1 MTLRNM
7 AGAPHPVQP
16 SFLNRPYCRTT
27 CLQLAIAALLSGMVT
42 RPGGPQLLS
51 PEEALAFCTAPA
63 DVLGSKA
70 TGGPASI
77 N

>member
-1 MTLRNM
+1 MQHGRLPTSSR
-7 AGAPHPVQP
+7 VQP
-16 SFLNRPYCRTT
+16 ALLSRPCCRTT

-51 PEEALAFCTAPA
+51 PEEALAFSTAPA

-70 TGGPASI
+70 TGGPVST